1 MLLLRWA
8 HDETLGIIP
17 PYFRALG
24 CRMFRSSPYGWTSQY
39 LFGFFFSYGVY
50 LPFWG
55 LWFAH
60 LGVNASNIGLLI
72 GMGLAVRCV
81 ANLVL
86 TPRIHKVE
94 HLIPALRW
102 LALAALLSCVIYIFC
117 GGSLWAL
124 AAVTV
129 LFNLAA
135 GPVIPLSDALA
146 NHYAKDG
153 HLDYGRT
160 RLWGSIAF
168 IGGSTLVG
176 LLAAQY
182 GANVIPWVAIAGLA
196 AALVFSMRNPTI
208 APSAHEESG
217 QSRPALSEMLRD
229 SLVIRL
235 LVIAALLQGSHAA
248 YYSFSAI
255 YWKEIGY
262 SEAIIGYL
270 WSFSVVAEIF
280 VFATSKRLFVN
291 WSVAG
296 MFRLA
301 AFGVLLRWGMTAS
314 MTALPMLVI
323 AQALHGVTFAAAHLA
338 AIRYIQQAPSNQM
351 VALQALYNA
360 LPLGAF
366 MALMTALSGWLYG
379 LWGANLFWLMA
390 VMAVPVLFIP
400 VEKKT
405 TAHVVS

>member
-1 MLLLRWA
+1 
-8 HDETLGIIP
+8 
-17 PYFRALG
+17 
-24 CRMFRSSPYGWTSQY
+24 MFRSSPYGWTSQY
-39 LFGFFFSYGVY
+39 LFGFFFTYGVY
-50 LPFWG
+50 LPFWA

-60 LGVNASNIGLLI
+60 LGVSASDIGLLL
-72 GMGLAVRCV
+72 GLGLGVRCF

-102 LALAALLSCVIYIFC
+102 FTLAALVACIVYIFS
-117 GGSLWAL
+117 GGSLWTL
-124 AAVTV
+124 TVVTV

-135 GPVIPLSDALA
+135 GPIIPISDALA

-168 IGGSTLVG
+168 IVGSTLVG
-176 LLAAQY
+176 LLAAKY
-182 GANVIPWVAIAGLA
+182 GADVIPWVAVAGLV
-196 AALVFSMRNPTI
+196 AALLLSMRKPAV
-208 APSAHEESG
+208 APREDEHHD
-217 QSRPALSEMLRD
+217 QPRPALTEILQDGSVVRFLII
-229 SLVIRL
+229 V
-235 LVIAALLQGSHAA
+235 ALLQGSHAA

-255 YWKEIGY
+255 YWKEMGY

-270 WSFSVVAEIF
+270 WSFSVVAEVG
-280 VFATSKRLFVN
+280 VFALSKRLFAG
-291 WSVAG
+291 WSVSA

-301 AFGVLLRWGMTAS
+301 ALGVLLRWGLTATMTE
-314 MTALPMLVI
+314 LPILMI
-323 AQALHGVTFAAAHLA
+323 TQAMHGVTFAAAHLA
-338 AIRYIQQAPSNQM
+338 AIRYIQHAKSNQM

-390 VMAVPVLFIP
+390 VMGIPVLLMKIEAKP
-400 VEKKT
+400 HGNDRLSLQNLDLAKIQDSKK
-405 TAHVVS
+405 AIAEP